1 MKPFNLV
8 SRCVIIALVS
18 LLMPISTMAN
28 SGGKTGGSMSGCGG
42 CHGGASAN
50 TTAVL
55 EGPRVV
61 KAGSNNAYSFVVA
74 HPTLRNAGFNL
85 SFRSGT
91 SYAGT
96 LVAGANTQLRSNELT
111 HNQAAAFGADGARFA
126 FAWTAPA
133 THGVVS
139 FAGVGN
145 AVNNDGNDS
154 DADDWALS
162 GTVTITVTGANF
174 TKPLAASSF
183 CTGTTMDVQWQQT
196 GLGQVRIEMSKDDFV
211 TTEVITTAA
220 AATLSASYQIPP
232 TLPAGT
238 YVMRMVDA
246 TTQEEITRTGQFSV
260 QAGPNFT
267 LQPEPTFVCAGK
279 TLTLTVSSVGGNIL
293 YRWKKNGV
301 DIPGGTNPVL
311 TINQATQAEA
321 GKYQCV
327 AFACSTSLAS
337 NEVEVTV
344 GVATALTRQP
354 LPRAV
359 CEGDTA
365 SFSVGATGSNLRY
378 QWLKNGAPL
387 VDDTLSVLRFPTTMV
402 LDEATYSCR
411 VEGSCGASVTSSAVK
426 LDVTEAPK
434 IRTQP
439 LDKSLRVG
447 DTLILSVEA
456 SGESLVYQWYRD
468 DAVLP
473 SAKDRL
479 LRIIG
484 VAKSDSGVY
493 RCVVFNQCDTVSSK
507 TCTVKIV
514 SVAGPG
520 KLTLTSSALSLGQSV
535 ACLTKD
541 TTITGLLVN
550 EGGSPVTITS
560 ISAEPIAKI
569 EVVNLRAPLTLA
581 VNERRDLQ
589 LRITPKDFGSY
600 QATVSFFTSIGSQ
613 TYTVTGEGTPALK
626 FAQDTLLFPKASM
639 GVRLCNESVAIPCD
653 ATKITNIRLSGAGAT
668 TWTLS
673 QAPDTPLTLKSGE
686 KFTLC
691 VESTQESGDEAFVT
705 VTTDFGQTTFMVRRS
720 DVTSVDADDDD
731 AAQTK
736 VRVYPNP
743 AVSEVM
749 IKGLSDESMTISI
762 YNAAGDRIHTMQGSG
777 ELRWDR
783 RDMRGALV
791 PGGLYVLSIDG
802 TRSGHTVR
810 KLILQ

>member
-1 MKPFNLV
+1 MKHFNVV
-8 SRCVIIALVS
+8 SRIVVVALIS
-18 LLMPISTMAN
+18 LLLPISTLAN

-50 TTAVL
+50 TTAAL
-55 EGPRVV
+55 EGPRTVR
-61 KAGSNNAYSFVVA
+61 AGSNNAYTFVVA
-74 HPTLRNAGFNL
+74 HPTLRSAGFNL

-96 LVAGANTQLRSNELT
+96 LTAGGNTQVRSSELT
-111 HNQAAAFGADGARFA
+111 HKQATAFGADGARFTFSWA
-126 FAWTAPA
+126 APA

-145 AVNNDGNDS
+145 AVNADGNDS

-174 TKPLAASSF
+174 TKPLTASSF

-211 TTEVITTAA
+211 TTEVITTTAA
-220 AATLSASYQIPP
+220 NALSASYQIPP

-246 TTQEEITRTGQFSV
+246 TTQEEITRTGQFAV

-267 LQPEPTFVCAGK
+267 LQPVPTFVCAGK

-301 DIPGGTNPVL
+301 DIPGGTNPIL

-344 GVATALTRQP
+344 GVATAITRQP
-354 LPRAV
+354 LPSAV
-359 CEGDTA
+359 CEGDSA
-365 SFSVGATGSNLRY
+365 SFSVLATGSNLRY

-387 VDDTLSVLRFPTTMV
+387 VDDTLSVLKFPITMV

-411 VEGSCGASVTSSAVK
+411 VEGSCGASVTSTGAK
-426 LDVTEAPK
+426 LDVTELPK

-439 LDKSLRVG
+439 LDRSLQVG
-447 DTLILSVEA
+447 DTLSLSVEA

-468 DAVLP
+468 DVALP
-473 SAKDRL
+473 SAKYRQ
-479 LRIIG
+479 LRIAG
-484 VAKSDSGVY
+484 VTKADSGVY
-493 RCVVFNQCDTVSSK
+493 RCMVFNQCDTVSSK

-520 KLTLTSSALSLGQSV
+520 RLTLTSSSVSIAPSV
-535 ACLTKD
+535 ACLTRD
-541 TTITGLLVN
+541 TTLAGLLVN
-550 EGGSPVTITS
+550 EGGSPITITS
-560 ISAEPIAKI
+560 FSAEPIAKV
-569 EVVNLRAPLTLA
+569 EVLNLKAPFTMA

-589 LRITPKDFGSY
+589 LRILPKDPGPFT
-600 QATVSFFTSIGSQ
+600 ATVTFFMSIGSQ
-613 TYTVTGEGTPALK
+613 TLTISGEGTPSLR
-626 FAQDTLLFPKASM
+626 FTRDTLWFANGKVGERICNEALSLPCEATRIT
-639 GVRLCNESVAIPCD
+639 GVRLSGPSASTWSLSPFPTTPINLKQGDKFSLCIESAQDAGGEGLVGISTDYGLVTFIVA
-653 ATKITNIRLSGAGAT
+653 R
-668 TWTLS
+668 
-673 QAPDTPLTLKSGE
+673 GE
-686 KFTLC
+686 
-691 VESTQESGDEAFVT
+691 
-705 VTTDFGQTTFMVRRS
+705 
-720 DVTSVDADDDD
+720 VTSVDADDDGLD
-731 AAQTK
+731 GQS

-749 IKGLSDESMTISI
+749 VKGLSDEAMTISV
-762 YNAAGDRIHTMQGSG
+762 YNTAGDRIYTMQGSG

-783 RDMRGALV
+783 RDMRGAIV

-802 TRSGHTVR
+802 ARSGHTVR

>member
-1 MKPFNLV
+1 MKHLNLI
-8 SRCVIIALVS
+8 SRSVIIALVS
-18 LLMPISTMAN
+18 LIVPISTMAN
-28 SGGKTGGSMSGCGG
+28 SGGKSGGSASGCGG

-50 TTAVL
+50 TTVAL
-55 EGPRVV
+55 EGPRTV
-61 KAGSNNAYSFVVA
+61 KAGSTSSFVFAVA
-74 HPTLRNAGFNL
+74 HPTHRNAGFNL

-96 LVAGANTQLRSNELT
+96 LSPGTNNQIRSSELT
-111 HNQAAAFGADGARFA
+111 HNDVTAFTGNQAQFGFS
-126 FAWTAPA
+126 WTAPA

-139 FAGVGN
+139 VYGVGN

-162 GTVTITVTGANF
+162 GAINITVTGANF
-174 TKPLAASSF
+174 TKPVASSSF
-183 CTGTTMDVQWQQT
+183 CTGSTIDVQWQQT
-196 GLGQVRIEMSKDDFV
+196 GLGQVRIEMSKDDFA
-211 TTEVITTAA
+211 TAEVITTVAA
-220 AATLSASYQIPP
+220 GTLSTSYQIPSA
-232 TLPAGT
+232 LPAGT

-246 TTQEEITRTGQFSV
+246 TTQEEIARTGQFSV

-267 LQPEPTFVCAGK
+267 LQPQPTLVCAGK

-293 YRWKKNGV
+293 YRWKRNGV
-301 DIPGGTNPVL
+301 DIPGGTNPIL
-311 TINQATQAEA
+311 TINQVTQAEA

-344 GVATALTRQP
+344 GQATAIARQP

-359 CEGDTA
+359 CEGDSA
-365 SFSVGATGSNLRY
+365 SFSVLATGSNLRY

-387 VDDTLSVLRFPTTMV
+387 VDDTLAVLKFPTTMV

-411 VEGSCGASVTSSAVK
+411 VEGACGASVTSSAVK
-426 LDVTEAPK
+426 LDVTELPK

-447 DTLILSVEA
+447 DTLLLSVEA

-468 DAVLP
+468 DVVLP

-479 LRIIG
+479 LRIVG

-493 RCVVFNQCDTVSSK
+493 RCMVFNQCDTISTRS
-507 TCTVKIV
+507 CTVKIV

-520 KLTLTSSALSLGQSV
+520 KLTLTSSALNLGQSV

-550 EGGSPVTITS
+550 EGGSPITITS

-569 EVVNLRAPLTLA
+569 EVVNLKAPLTLG

-589 LRITPKDFGSY
+589 LKITPKDFGSY

-613 TYTVTGEGTPALK
+613 TYTVSGEGTPALR
-626 FAQDTLLFPKASM
+626 FSQDTLLFPKASM

-653 ATKITNIRLSGAGAT
+653 ATKITNIRLSGAGAS
-668 TWTLS
+668 TWSLS
-673 QAPDTPLTLKSGE
+673 QAPDTPLTLKTGE
-686 KFTLC
+686 KLTLC
-691 VESTQESGDEAFVT
+691 VQSTQESGDEAFVT
-705 VTTDFGQTTFMVRRS
+705 VTTDFGQTTFMLRRS
-720 DVTSVDADDDD
+720 DVTSVDADDEN
-731 AAQTK
+731 ATQTS

-749 IKGLSDESMTISI
+749 IKGLSDESMTISV
-762 YNAAGDRIHTMQGSG
+762 YNAAGDRIHTLQGSG

-802 TRSGHTVR
+802 ARSGHTVR